1 MATVTTTYTAKKATA
16 LTNPLTNDSIFVQS
30 DNSAKSAFVSLYQL
44 VQGAGVAYPAVLSF
58 YVRAAGLVTTGTSST
73 LIVKLYYSTGASG
86 STTFNGTGVTATTVT
101 FTSGAIATASQNWQI
116 DANLYWDFTS
126 KVLNGSFTTVN
137 PASATTCQVTAQ
149 TAITSLTT
157 IDLTALSSA
166 APIGG
171 PGLILGAHFG
181 STNAGNVVTLS
192 EFSAGVI

>member
-44 VQGAGVAYPAVLSF
+44 VQGAGVVYPAVLSF

>member
-1 MATVTTTYTAKKATA
+1 MATVTTTYTAKKANA

-44 VQGAGVAYPAVLSF
+44 VQGAGVVYPAVLSF